1 MLPGSTIYCV
11 ATASC
16 NFRCQFCQNWE
27 ISQQDLWH
35 VLNTPATPEEVVAGA
50 QEHGCQAI
58 SFTYTDPIVFFDYM
72 LDIAELAREKGLKS
86 LFHTNGTLT
95 PRAMEAVMEVMDAV
109 VVDLEGFTNEFYQRV
124 TKAELLPVLDGLRV
138 VAASGKHLE
147 LVHLIIPTLNDD
159 LDDIRRMCEWTLE
172 NLGANVPVHFIRFF
186 PTYRLQRLPPTPL
199 ETLEQA
205 IAVADNV
212 GLQYVYI
219 GNVPSHRRNSTFCPN
234 CGSRVLERIYFFV
247 VSQEMLDGCCG
258 FCGHPIPGVWA

>member
-1 MLPGSTIYCV
+1 
-11 ATASC
+11 
-16 NFRCQFCQNWE
+16 
-27 ISQQDLWH
+27 
-35 VLNTPATPEEVVAGA
+35 
-50 QEHGCQAI
+50 
-58 SFTYTDPIVFFDYM
+58 
-72 LDIAELAREKGLKS
+72 
-86 LFHTNGTLT
+86 
-95 PRAMEAVMEVMDAV
+95 
-109 VVDLEGFTNEFYQRV
+109 
-124 TKAELLPVLDGLRV
+124 
-138 VAASGKHLE
+138 
-147 LVHLIIPTLNDD
+147 VHLIIPTLNDD

-219 GNVPSHRRNSTFCPN
+219 GNVPSHRRNSTFCSN

-247 VSQEMLDGCCG
+247 VSQEMVDGCCG